1 MHIRLGGSLGL
12 PRNPILLVA
21 ALAVLLLPGYL
32 LTAGKLTD
40 HDCFIMGE
48 VAQRVLAGD
57 RLYEGAWDNK
67 PPLALFWAAAP
78 LAIAPG
84 SYTAL
89 QAAFF
94 VLLAAEALLACVL
107 LRDEPA
113 WFRAAAGGLILL
125 LPLQR
130 PEYAWASSEDIHNFF
145 VVPVVL
151 GAYRALRRGRMH
163 PAGWAAMG
171 AALALACHVR
181 QTAALFGLVPLAV
194 ALGLRSPPMTK
205 LLRIA
210 AMAVGGLAAWAL
222 LVAALSPIM
231 SLPGYVQTV
240 FLAPRQYRGH
250 YWEAVTLLSAVRN
263 DAAGMVIFAASA
275 LLVGA
280 GPRPWSAAAIAPAP
294 AGTASPAAG
303 PTVPAGRWFFAAVV
317 GAAGAAVFAPMR
329 PFLHYWEQIA
339 PALVLMVPAAL
350 AVLAPRPRRFATA
363 VAGLFLSANAAFT
376 VAYLGLVRTPL
387 SDEHVLRE
395 RMDAVAG
402 LIRRVSAP
410 GDSLLAVGRQSAY
423 LAFAA
428 GLRPATTFFWDGFW
442 DRLVPLSGRTVE
454 AAGGE
459 LRAAPPAILA
469 LPADGEVPPATLA
482 GNSLGPILREW
493 LTDGRYEEV
502 GSANGWRI
510 LRRR

>member
-32 LTAGKLTD
+32 LTAAKLTD
-40 HDCFIMGE
+40 HDCFIMGA
-48 VAQRVLAGD
+48 VAQRVLAGE
-57 RLYEGAWDNK
+57 RLYEGTWDNK
-67 PPLALFWAAAP
+67 PPLALLWAAVP
-78 LAIAPG
+78 PAIAPG

-89 QAAFF
+89 
-94 VLLAAEALLACVL
+94 
-107 LRDEPA
+107 
-113 WFRAAAGGLILL
+113 
-125 LPLQR
+125 
-130 PEYAWASSEDIHNFF
+130 
-145 VVPVVL
+145 
-151 GAYRALRRGRMH
+151 
-163 PAGWAAMG
+163 
-171 AALALACHVR
+171 
-181 QTAALFGLVPLAV
+181 
-194 ALGLRSPPMTK
+194 GLRSPPPTTK

-210 AMAVGGLAAWAL
+210 AMAVGGLAAWAM
-222 LVAALSPIM
+222 LVAAPSPIM

-280 GPRPWSAAAIAPAP
+280 GPRPWPAAATAPAP
-294 AGTASPAAG
+294 AGSASPAAG
-303 PTVPAGRWFFAAVV
+303 PAASGGRWFFAAVI

-350 AVLAPRPRRFATA
+350 AVFAPRPRRFATA
-363 VAGLFLSANAAFT
+363 IAGLFLAANAAFT

-395 RMDAVAG
+395 RMDDVAG

-410 GDSLLAVGRQSAY
+410 GDSLPAVGRQSAY
-423 LAFAA
+423 RAFAA

-469 LPADGEVPPATLA
+469 LPADGEAPPATLA
-482 GNSLGPILREW
+482 GSSLGPIVREW
-493 LTDGRYEEV
+493 LSDGRYEEWAPRTAG
-502 GSANGWRI
+502 GS
-510 LRRR
+510 